1 MFGTMGHWA
10 LLEHSSLYCIGY
22 FHFLQQQQQQQIL
35 LKIG

>member
-10 LLEHSSLYCIGY
+10 LLEHSSLYCISY
-22 FHFLQQQQQQQIL
+22 FQFLQQQQQQIL